1 MLWYN
6 KLNGIDWRELLM
18 SFLEILG
25 PTAIPTIIC
34 LIFGLLMLGV
44 EMFTPGI
51 GVAGV
56 SGLLALIA
64 VVVMQ
69 LGWGSPRV
77 ALYIIA
83 ITLLIII
90 LAIIWIIRSLQRG
103 KLSKSFLVLKDQSDG
118 ASVPEIVTARQ
129 ELVGKSGTS
138 ITPLRPSGI
147 ADIEG
152 RRVDV
157 LAAGSFIEKN
167 KRIIVVKA
175 EGMHIL
181 VRERTAEDDAPK
193 APPQD
198 A

>member
-1 MLWYN
+1 M
-6 KLNGIDWRELLM
+6 G
-18 SFLEILG
+18 FLEMLG
-25 PTAIPTIIC
+25 PTAIPTLIC
-34 LIFGLLMLGV
+34 LIFGLLMLTV
-44 EMFTPGI
+44 EMFTPGV
-51 GVAGV
+51 GVAGAT
-56 SGLLALIA
+56 GLLALIA

-77 ALYIIA
+77 AMYIIA
-83 ITLLIII
+83 ITLLVII

-129 ELVGKSGTS
+129 ELIGKSGVA

-167 KRIIVVKA
+167 KRVVVVRA

-181 VRERTAEDDAPK
+181 VREHTAEDDVPK
-193 APPQD
+193 AAEQD

>member
-1 MLWYN
+1 
-6 KLNGIDWRELLM
+6 M
-18 SFLEILG
+18 SFLEVLG

-34 LIFGLLMLGV
+34 LIFGLLMLAV
-44 EMFTPGI
+44 EMFTPGV
-51 GVAGV
+51 GVAGA
-56 SGLLALIA
+56 SGLLSLIA

-77 ALYIIA
+77 ALYITA

-118 ASVPEIVTARQ
+118 TSVPEIATAKQ

-138 ITPLRPSGI
+138 VTPLRPSGI

-167 KRIIVVKA
+167 QQIIVVRA

-193 APPQD
+193 AETQD